1 MAKRSSKRAS
11 SAKKYNSRQN
21 VALDRRI
28 DRRRSSL
35 HSLARSTP
43 LNLFAPIRRHTLV
56 RTGRKQKTIPT
67 VFMSA
72 DAVKR
77 RANPIRALAKRE
89 CAARRKYKGSM
100 MKAIAAQI
108 KRSGNGHSLDA
119 WRSKRSQNRK
129 VGC

>member
-11 SAKKYNSRQN
+11 TARNSRPRQN

-35 HSLARSTP
+35 HSLARTMP

-67 VFMSA
+67 VFMSS
-72 DAVKR
+72 DVVKR
-77 RANPIRALAKRE
+77 RANPTRALAQRQ

-119 WRSKRSQNRK
+119 WRSKRAQNRK